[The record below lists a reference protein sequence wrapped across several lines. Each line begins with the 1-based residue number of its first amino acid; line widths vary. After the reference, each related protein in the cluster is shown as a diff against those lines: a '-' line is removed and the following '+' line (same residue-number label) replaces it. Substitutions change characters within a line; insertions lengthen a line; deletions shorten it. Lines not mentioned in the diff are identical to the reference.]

1 MFPVIHVRS
10 AAVQVRVQEGSEQ
23 LRVVAAAEGCEQAS
37 SKLKEHR
44 RVQEVS
50 L

>member
-1 MFPVIHVRS
+1 MFTAGPCPYLGYI
-10 AAVQVRVQEGSEQ
+10 SEQ
-23 LRVVAAAEGCEQAS
+23 NPYAIVVAAEAREQAS
-37 SKLKEHR
+37 SKLKEYR